1 MLKNDTITSKH
12 IIEKLNEKSELNL
25 KVKTNKYELNE
36 ISYLK
41 GRTYKKGTNPSYE
54 FGGKYYVIKVNE
66 LIPAGPK
73 LLIDAKGLITSDY
86 QNYLE
91 QEWLKELTMKYPF
104 KINEKIIY
112 SLDSN

>member
-1 MLKNDTITSKH
+1 
-12 IIEKLNEKSELNL
+12 
-25 KVKTNKYELNE
+25 VKTNKYEINE

-41 GRTYKKGTNPSYE
+41 GRTFKKGTNPSYE

-66 LIPAGPK
+66 LIPAGTK

-91 QEWLKELTMKYPF
+91 QEWLKELTIKYPDAIF
-104 KINEKIIY
+104 ILNIRNIKEWILSRVNHGIIY
-112 SLDSN
+112 KEYVVQI